1 MTTTDALNGYGPLA
15 GLKVV
20 ELCTYVA
27 GPATVRVLSDLGAE
41 VIKVEAPVGD
51 AQRVQ
56 GPCFGCGQTE
66 TEDPTYDLNNTNKN
80 MVCINT
86 KHPEG
91 HEALMKLI
99 ADADIFVTNSRSRSL
114 AKFGL
119 DYETLHAQYPGLI
132 WAQMRGYGEYGAE
145 KDSPGY
151 DAVCWAARGGR

>member
-56 GPCFGCGQTE
+56 GPLLWLRPDRDRGSH
-66 TEDPTYDLNNTNKN
+66 LR
-80 MVCINT
+80 
-86 KHPEG
+86 PEQHQQEHG
-91 HEALMKLI
+91 VHQHQASRGPRGSYEAY
-99 ADADIFVTNSRSRSL
+99 R
-114 AKFGL
+114 
-119 DYETLHAQYPGLI
+119 
-132 WAQMRGYGEYGAE
+132 
-145 KDSPGY
+145 
-151 DAVCWAARGGR
+151 